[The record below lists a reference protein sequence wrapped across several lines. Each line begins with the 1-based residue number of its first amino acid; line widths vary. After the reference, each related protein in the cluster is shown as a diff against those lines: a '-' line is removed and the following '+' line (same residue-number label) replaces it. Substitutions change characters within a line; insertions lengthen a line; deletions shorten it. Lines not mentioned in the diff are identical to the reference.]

1 MRDLHEEHIH
11 ITDEV
16 KHIIEPLNIVFP
28 AYYGQIYS
36 EIAHSHDIEL
46 TPEELLNPEMFDEK
60 IVRNILTLS
69 EYVSEA
75 IEAMEKE
82 DKALLRSLLFKTKQ
96 LEAEIQEL
104 QKIIYEDTLTQSY
117 NRKWFEDK
125 LLDTSKIKLRDS
137 GTLVMIDLNRFK
149 EINDTHGHIV
159 GDKVLS
165 LVAHKL
171 RETKGRVVRYGG
183 DEFIVIFDHKI
194 STSDVKASIESLL
207 AYFQKV
213 HLKAGEHS
221 FKIDFAYGMA
231 PFTRDAN
238 VSTVI
243 ETADKAMYT
252 HKKENGTALLS

>member
-11 ITDEV
+11 ITNEV
-16 KHIIEPLNIVFP
+16 KHIIEPLKIVFP
-28 AYYGQIYS
+28 AYYSQIYTQ
-36 EIAHSHDIEL
+36 IAHSRNIEL
-46 TPEELLNPEMFDEK
+46 APEELLNHEMLDEK
-60 IVRNILTLS
+60 IVRHILTLS

-75 IEAMEKE
+75 IEAMKKE
-82 DKALLRSLLFKTKQ
+82 DKELLQSLLFKTKQ

-104 QKIIYEDTLTQSY
+104 QKIIYEDTLTQTY

-125 LLDTSKIKLRDS
+125 LLDNSKIKLRDS

-165 LVAHKL
+165 LIAHKL

-194 STSDVKASIESLL
+194 STSDIKATIESILV
-207 AYFQKV
+207 YFQKI
-213 HLKAGEHS
+213 HLKVGEHS

-231 PFTRDAN
+231 PFTRDAD
-238 VSTVI
+238 VSAVI
-243 ETADKAMYT
+243 ETADKAMYK
-252 HKKENGTALLS
+252 HKKETDTALLS